1 MTNYSALV
9 YLSTACKAMKIIQV
23 TLDLLWDKE
32 RRMWLNP
39 VNIFFN
45 QISIKSPPH
54 PPTPDAH
61 KENNHNIEIELVVK
75 LPFVL

>member
-1 MTNYSALV
+1 
-9 YLSTACKAMKIIQV
+9 MKIIQV

-32 RRMWLNP
+32 HRMWLDP

-45 QISIKSPPH
+45 QISLKSH
-54 PPTPDAH
+54 FIPDAQ